1 MDKVYIVMIHKTGEN
16 AGVFGVYS
24 TSDKA
29 KVKVEELNKQYEFL
43 GRNDLWADFISEEL
57 Q

>member
-1 MDKVYIVMIHKTGEN
+1 MIIYLVMVHKTGEN

-24 TSDKA
+24 TSEKA
-29 KVKVEELNKQYEFL
+29 KAKVEELNKQYEFL